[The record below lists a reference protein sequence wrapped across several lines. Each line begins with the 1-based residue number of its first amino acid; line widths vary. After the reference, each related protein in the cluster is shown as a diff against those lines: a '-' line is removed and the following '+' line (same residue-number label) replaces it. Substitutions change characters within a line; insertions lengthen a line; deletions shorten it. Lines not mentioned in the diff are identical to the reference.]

1 MYLVELRPGKEELYR
16 TGDEL
21 ALAIRDGDVDGRSR
35 IYHRATA
42 KWISITLHPQ
52 YKAIVAGQKD
62 EPLARPAR
70 KAWGLFPAG
79 LSGQTAEMSSAD
91 TTPANGT
98 VRHRWK
104 RPTGLGLSALL
115 LVLGVQLAYSGPRPP
130 WAAQGRPVVS
140 VGQRESAVKVAST
153 PTQTTGNR
161 LIHTQTNGAELVSL
175 ASSTTVW
182 PVRAEPESNTIT
194 LPEPTTEAIPEPTTE
209 AIPEPAAEVAP
220 VLPRA
225 PRLRSKALRSAL
237 QPDAST
243 AEAVKPT
250 SVAAVLGRYEA
261 ASDEVSARLEGGL
274 RVARLNR
281 LFAPGRLNP
290 GGGVTD
296 TRMSLAGA
304 ANFIRVYR
312 QQQAGVEKAYQDSA
326 LMFAKR
332 YGWTNKELRQWQS
345 RSPRKESPTLELIGG
360 SLLSAI
366 DSLLGVLD
374 AQAGAYK
381 IRGTAIAFEDPA
393 ASQVYAALR
402 RRIKEQIDAAVSA
415 GGAIS
420 PGPTRLLL
428 QAIGTS
434 SLPRET

>member
-62 EPLARPAR
+62 EPMARPAR
-70 KAWGLFPAG
+70 KAWGLLPAS

-115 LVLGVQLAYSGPRPP
+115 LVLGIQLAFSGPRPP
-130 WAAQGRPVVS
+130 WSGQGRPVVS
-140 VGQRESAVKVAST
+140 VRQREPGVKVATT
-153 PTQTTGNR
+153 PPQATGNR
-161 LIHTQTNGAELVSL
+161 LVHTQTGGTELVSL

-182 PVRAEPESNTIT
+182 PVSAEPESNTIT
-194 LPEPTTEAIPEPTTE
+194 LPEPTTEVV
-209 AIPEPAAEVAP
+209 PEPATEVAP
-220 VLPRA
+220 LLPRA
-225 PRLRSKALRSAL
+225 PRLRRKALRSAL

-312 QQQAGVEKAYQDSA
+312 QQQAGIEKAYQDSA
-326 LMFAKR
+326 LLFARK
-332 YGWTNKELRQWQS
+332 YGWTPKELRQWQS

-366 DSLLGVLD
+366 DSILGVLD

-393 ASQVYAALR
+393 AGQVYAALR

-415 GGAIS
+415 GGAIA
-420 PGPTRLLL
+420 PGPTSLLL